1 MDPSLIPPPLE
12 GYVLDDA
19 EEWEYFGE
27 GAANVLYR
35 YVGADPFFVRIHPV
49 TSLPRK
55 KHS

>member
-35 YVGADPFFVRIHPV
+35 YAGADPFFVRIHP
-49 TSLPRK
+49 TTPLRRG